1 MLVDTSIWVEHLRH
15 GQLGLVSLL
24 HRAEVQCHPFIIGE
38 LACGSISRRSEILQ
52 LLRRLPSVLVLENDE
67 VMTFVERHRLTGRGV
82 GWVDV
87 HLLAS
92 AAFESVLLWS
102 ADRRLAAIAR
112 SLGVYGE
119 LGAVV
124 VRVFM
129 IELGTRGWVLIILI
143 AFSRHRR

>member
-52 LLRRLPSVLVLENDE
+52 LLRRLPSVPVVENEE
-67 VMTFVERHRLTGRGV
+67 VMTFVERHRLMGRGV

-92 AAFESVLLWS
+92 AALESVLLWS

-112 SLGVYGE
+112 LNCHLQSEQPKPRKRCWSIHTSFRL
-119 LGAVV
+119 
-124 VRVFM
+124 M
-129 IELGTRGWVLIILI
+129 
-143 AFSRHRR
+143 SRLCAQTVAEDA